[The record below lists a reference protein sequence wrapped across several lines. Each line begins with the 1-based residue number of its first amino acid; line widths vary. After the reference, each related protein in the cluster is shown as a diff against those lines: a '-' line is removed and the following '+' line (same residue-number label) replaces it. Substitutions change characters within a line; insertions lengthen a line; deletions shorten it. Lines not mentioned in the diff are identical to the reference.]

1 MSYYYI
7 SFLSFSTKKILFL
20 SKNTM
25 STNTIE
31 TNEPT
36 HEREPSSNQ
45 DSSHMSSGAVS
56 VEELT
61 NILQN
66 IITPA
71 NTKRLIKIIILV
83 STLVITVSSLII
95 SILQI
100 EKLFDGTDTSTST
113 TSSPSPPR
121 LSYNGSPS
129 M

>member
-1 MSYYYI
+1 
-7 SFLSFSTKKILFL
+7 
-20 SKNTM
+20 M

-45 DSSHMSSGAVS
+45 DSSNVSTGAVS

-95 SILQI
+95 SILQL

-121 LSYNGSPS
+121 LSYNDSPS